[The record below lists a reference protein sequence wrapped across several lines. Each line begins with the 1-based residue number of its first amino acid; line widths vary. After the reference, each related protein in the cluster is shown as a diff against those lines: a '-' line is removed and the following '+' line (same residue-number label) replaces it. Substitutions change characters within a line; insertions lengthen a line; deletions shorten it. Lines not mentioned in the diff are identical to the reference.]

1 MKKNI
6 IYLSIIILASS
17 CQSKE
22 DFLFE
27 LKSSSQTNIEF
38 ENNLIFDQDFNVYTY
53 RNFYNGGGVSIGD
66 INNDGLPDIYFTSNQ
81 SKNLLYLNK
90 GDFKFE
96 NITEISGVG
105 GNRAWSTGVTMVD
118 INADGFLDIYVCN
131 SGDVEGDNKQNE
143 LFINKGDMTFTE
155 EATKY
160 GLADS
165 GYSTHASF
173 FDYDKD
179 GDLDVYLL
187 NNSYQAIGSF
197 DIRRNERPRRDKDG
211 GDKLLEN
218 QNGKFVDVSEE
229 AGIYGSV
236 IGFGLGVTVGDVNS
250 DGWEDIYVS
259 NDFFERD
266 YLYMNNQD
274 GTFSEKLTDA
284 LSSTSAASM
293 GADMADINND
303 GFSDI
308 FVTEML
314 PSDYERLKS
323 VTTFENWDKYKYN
336 VDNGYFHQFTRNTL
350 QLNNG
355 DNTFSEIGRLAGVE
369 ASDWSWGALLFDMDN
384 DGLRDLFIA
393 NGIFRDLTDQDYL
406 QYVSSEQVLMSIM
419 SGEEVDYA
427 KLVEIIPSRPVK
439 NHAYINQGNLT
450 FKNEDRTG
458 LLMPSFSNGSAYGD
472 LDNDGDLDL
481 VVSNVNM
488 PSFVY
493 ENHADKKESG
503 NYIQFDLKGAGLN
516 TMAIGTNIK
525 VNDGNSNYYIQ
536 QQPIRGFQSS
546 MDLRPHLGLPSNS
559 PVDIEITWPNGNI
572 SLLENIAVNQIISVS
587 QTKTQ
592 KTNPKAINPIH
603 SKELFK
609 RLDNNLEFTHNEN
622 LFIDFNRNRLLPHML
637 STPGPKIINGD
648 INGDGLDEI
657 FVPGA
662 KDSKSTLFYWN
673 DQSLIQDDKFTL
685 MNDFESETIEPLFFD
700 ADSDG
705 DLDLYT
711 ANGGIEFS
719 KFIPYLSDEIYFND
733 GNGNFSQSE
742 LELPTNSK
750 FFNSSTVEASDIDK
764 DGDMDLFVGERLISD
779 SYGVPG
785 SGVILLNNGKGSFKD
800 LTSINAPELED
811 IGMITDAIFVD
822 IDNDNDEDLIVIGEF
837 MGINILLNENGIFRL
852 SRSELSNYKGWWQS
866 IQSGD
871 FNGDG
876 LLDLVVGNHGLNSRF
891 SASKEFPI
899 RLYVNDFDLNDQ
911 LDPVL
916 TFKRENGKFYP
927 YDLRH
932 NLIDQIKPL
941 KKVFPD
947 YNSFRSASIEDMFSS
962 DQLDESLKL
971 EVNTLSSSIFINKGN
986 GRFDFYELPQVA
998 QFSPI
1003 YALLLKDFDLD
1014 GDIDII
1020 AGGNLYNAKPEI
1032 GRYDASF
1039 GLFLENDGK
1048 GKFEVPDSGYGFKL
1062 KGEVRSIIL
1071 SNSNLVVGRNSDSIA
1086 IFKYLNE

>member
-6 IYLSIIILASS
+6 KFISIALLALS
-17 CQSKE
+17 CQSKN

-27 LKSSSQTNIEF
+27 LKSSSETNIEF

-90 GDFKFE
+90 GDFKFQD
-96 NITEISGVG
+96 ITDISGVG

-143 LFINKGDMTFTE
+143 LFINQGDMTFTE

-160 GLADS
+160 GLADP

-197 DIRRNERPRRDKDG
+197 DLRRNERPRRDKDG
-211 GDKLLEN
+211 GDKLIEN

-266 YLYMNNQD
+266 YLYINNKD

-284 LSSTSAASM
+284 ISSISAASM
-293 GADMADINND
+293 GADMADIDND
-303 GFSDI
+303 GSADI

-314 PSDYERLKS
+314 PSEYERLKS

-369 ASDWSWGALLFDMDN
+369 ASDWSWGALFFDMNN
-384 DGLRDLFIA
+384 DGLRDLYIA

-450 FKNEDRTG
+450 FTNDDSTG

-493 ENHADKKESG
+493 ENHTDKKESG
-503 NYIQFDLKGAGLN
+503 NYIQFDLRGSGQN
-516 TMAIGTNIK
+516 TMAIGAQIMVK
-525 VNDGNSNYYIQ
+525 DGNRNYYIQ
-536 QQPIRGFQSS
+536 HQPIRGFQSS
-546 MDLRPHLGLPSNS
+546 MDLRPHLGLPSNRN
-559 PVDIEITWPNGNI
+559 VDIEITWPDGTI
-572 SLLENIAVNQIISVS
+572 SSLENVEVNQILSISQS
-587 QTKTQ
+587 NTPKTKPSD
-592 KTNPKAINPIH
+592 NNPIY

-609 RLDNNLEFTHNEN
+609 RLDNNSTFIHNEN

-657 FVPGA
+657 FVPGS
-662 KDSKSTLFYWN
+662 KDSKSTLFYWSEE
-673 DQSLIQDDKFTL
+673 SLIQDDKFTL
-685 MNDFESETIEPLFFD
+685 MNDIESETIESLFFD

-719 KFIPYLSDEIYFND
+719 KFIPYLADNLYFND
-733 GNGNFSQSE
+733 GNGNFTQSE
-742 LELPTNSK
+742 LELPTNSN

-764 DGDMDLFVGERLISD
+764 DGDIDLFVGERLISD
-779 SYGVPG
+779 SYGIPG
-785 SGVILLNNGKGSFKD
+785 SGVILMNNGKGSFKD
-800 LTSINAPELED
+800 VTSVNAPELED
-811 IGMITDAIFVD
+811 IGMITDALFVD

-837 MGINILLNENGIFRL
+837 MGINILLNENGFFRL
-852 SRSELSNYKGWWQS
+852 SKSELSNYKGWWQS
-866 IQSGD
+866 IQAGD

-891 SASKEFPI
+891 SASEEFPI
-899 RLYVNDFDLNDQ
+899 RLYINDFDLNDQ

-932 NLIDQIKPL
+932 NLIDQMKPL

-947 YNSFRSASIEDMFSS
+947 YKSFRTASIEDMFSS
-962 DQLDESLKL
+962 DQLDESLKV

-986 GRFDFYELPQVA
+986 GKFDFYELSQKA

-1003 YALLLKDFDLD
+1003 YSLFLKDFDLD
-1014 GDIDII
+1014 GDLDII

-1039 GLFLENDGK
+1039 GLFLENDGS
-1048 GKFEVPDSGYGFKL
+1048 GKFEAADSGYGFKL
-1062 KGEVRSIIL
+1062 KGEVRSIIF
-1071 SNSNLVVGRNSDSIA
+1071 SNSNIVVGRNSDSIA

>member
-779 SYGVPG
+779 SYGLPG

-1003 YALLLKDFDLD
+1003 YSLLLKDFDLD

-1048 GKFEVPDSGYGFKL
+1048 GKFEVPDSGYGFKI

-1071 SNSNLVVGRNSDSIA
+1071 SNSNLVIGRNSDSIA

>member
-90 GDFKFE
+90 GDFKFQ

-1003 YALLLKDFDLD
+1003 YSLLLKDFDLD

-1048 GKFEVPDSGYGFKL
+1048 GRFEVPDSGYGFKL

>member
-1 MKKNI
+1 M
-6 IYLSIIILASS
+6 LALS
-17 CQSKE
+17 CQSKD

-27 LKSSSQTNIEF
+27 LKPSSETNIEF

-66 INNDGLPDIYFTSNQ
+66 INNDGLADIYFTSNQ
-81 SKNLLYLNK
+81 SKNILYLNK
-90 GDFKFE
+90 GDFKFQD
-96 NITEISGVG
+96 ITDISGVG
-105 GNRAWSTGVTMVD
+105 GNRAWSRGVTMVD

-143 LFINKGDMTFTE
+143 LFINQGDMTFTE

-160 GLADS
+160 GLADP

-197 DIRRNERPRRDKDG
+197 DLRRNERPKRDKDG

-218 QNGKFVDVSEE
+218 QNGKFVDVSEK

-266 YLYMNNQD
+266 YLYINNQD
-274 GTFSEKLTDA
+274 GTFSEELTNA
-284 LSSTSAASM
+284 ISSISAASM
-293 GADMADINND
+293 GADMADIDND
-303 GFSDI
+303 GSADI

-314 PSDYERLKS
+314 PSEYERLKS

-369 ASDWSWGALLFDMDN
+369 ASDWSWGALFFDMDN

-450 FKNEDRTG
+450 FKNDVNTG

-488 PSFVY
+488 PSFIY
-493 ENHADKKESG
+493 ENHTDKKESG
-503 NYIQFDLKGAGLN
+503 NYIQFNLKGIGKN
-516 TMAIGTNIK
+516 TMAIGTQIK
-525 VNDGNSNYYIQ
+525 VNDGNSDFFLQ

-559 PVDIEITWPNGNI
+559 PVDIEITWPNGTVSYLDSIN
-572 SLLENIAVNQIISVS
+572 VNQILSIS
-587 QTKTQ
+587 QTDIPKT
-592 KTNPKAINPIH
+592 KTLDNKSTN

-609 RLDNNLEFTHNEN
+609 RLDSNLEFIHKEN

-657 FVPGA
+657 FVPGS
-662 KDSKSTLFYWN
+662 KDTRSTLLNWKN
-673 DQSLIQDDKFTL
+673 QSLIQDKSFTL
-685 MNDFESETIEPLFFD
+685 INETESETIEPLFFD

-719 KFIPYLSDEIYFND
+719 KFIPYLSDKLYFND
-733 GNGNFSQSE
+733 GSGNFTQRC
-742 LELPTNSK
+742 N
-750 FFNSSTVEASDIDK
+750 
-764 DGDMDLFVGERLISD
+764 
-779 SYGVPG
+779 
-785 SGVILLNNGKGSFKD
+785 
-800 LTSINAPELED
+800 
-811 IGMITDAIFVD
+811 
-822 IDNDNDEDLIVIGEF
+822 
-837 MGINILLNENGIFRL
+837 
-852 SRSELSNYKGWWQS
+852 
-866 IQSGD
+866 
-871 FNGDG
+871 
-876 LLDLVVGNHGLNSRF
+876 F
-891 SASKEFPI
+891 SLCT
-899 RLYVNDFDLNDQ
+899 R
-911 LDPVL
+911 
-916 TFKRENGKFYP
+916 T
-927 YDLRH
+927 
-932 NLIDQIKPL
+932 
-941 KKVFPD
+941 
-947 YNSFRSASIEDMFSS
+947 
-962 DQLDESLKL
+962 
-971 EVNTLSSSIFINKGN
+971 
-986 GRFDFYELPQVA
+986 
-998 QFSPI
+998 
-1003 YALLLKDFDLD
+1003 
-1014 GDIDII
+1014 
-1020 AGGNLYNAKPEI
+1020 
-1032 GRYDASF
+1032 
-1039 GLFLENDGK
+1039 
-1048 GKFEVPDSGYGFKL
+1048 
-1062 KGEVRSIIL
+1062 
-1071 SNSNLVVGRNSDSIA
+1071 
-1086 IFKYLNE
+1086 

>member
-1 MKKNI
+1 M
-6 IYLSIIILASS
+6 LALS
-17 CQSKE
+17 CQSKD

-27 LKSSSQTNIEF
+27 LKPSSETNIEF

-66 INNDGLPDIYFTSNQ
+66 INNDGLADIYFTSNQ
-81 SKNLLYLNK
+81 SKNILYLNK
-90 GDFKFE
+90 GDFKFQD
-96 NITEISGVG
+96 ITDISGVG

-143 LFINKGDMTFTE
+143 LFINQGDMTFTE

-160 GLADS
+160 GLADP

-197 DIRRNERPRRDKDG
+197 DLRRNERPKRDKDG

-218 QNGKFVDVSEE
+218 QNGKFVDVSEK

-266 YLYMNNQD
+266 YLYINNQD
-274 GTFSEKLTDA
+274 GTFSEELTNA
-284 LSSTSAASM
+284 ISSISAASM
-293 GADMADINND
+293 GADMADIDND
-303 GFSDI
+303 GSADI

-314 PSDYERLKS
+314 PSEYERLKS

-369 ASDWSWGALLFDMDN
+369 ASDWSWGALFFDMDN

-450 FKNEDRTG
+450 FKNDINTG

-488 PSFVY
+488 PSFIY
-493 ENHADKKESG
+493 ENHTDKKESG
-503 NYIQFDLKGAGLN
+503 NYIQFNLKGIGKN
-516 TMAIGTNIK
+516 TMAIGTQIK
-525 VNDGNSNYYIQ
+525 VNDGNSDFFLQ

-559 PVDIEITWPNGNI
+559 PVDIEITWPNGTVSYLDSIN
-572 SLLENIAVNQIISVS
+572 VNQILSIN
-587 QTKTQ
+587 QTDIPKTKTLDN
-592 KTNPKAINPIH
+592 KSTN

-609 RLDNNLEFTHNEN
+609 RLDSNLEFIHKEN

-657 FVPGA
+657 FVPGS
-662 KDSKSTLFYWN
+662 KDTRSTLLNWKN
-673 DQSLIQDDKFTL
+673 QSLIQDESFTL
-685 MNDFESETIEPLFFD
+685 INETESETIEPLFFD

-719 KFIPYLSDEIYFND
+719 KFIPYLSDKLYFND
-733 GNGNFSQSE
+733 GSGNFTQSK
-742 LELPTNSK
+742 LELPTNSN

-800 LTSINAPELED
+800 VTSLYAPELKD

-837 MGINILLNENGIFRL
+837 MGINILLNENGLFKYGLTRGDGIKGENITQNLKTINAIPLSLRTDKLPSPKLLEVRGEVFMEKDKFKIFNDDRL
-852 SRSELSNYKGWWQS
+852 KSELSVFANPRNAAAGS
-866 IQSGD
+866 
-871 FNGDG
+871 
-876 LLDLVVGNHGLNSRF
+876 LR
-891 SASKEFPI
+891 
-899 RLYVNDFDLNDQ
+899 Q
-911 LDPVL
+911 LDSTVTAQRPL
-916 TFKRENGKFYP
+916 SIYCYEPGEINGKNFEKHS
-927 YDLRH
+927 DFLSALKDWGFRVNH
-932 NLIDQIKPL
+932 EIKL
-941 KKVFPD
+941 VK
-947 YNSFRSASIEDMFSS
+947 NIEDIKS
-962 DQLDESLKL
+962 
-971 EVNTLSSSIFINKGN
+971 
-986 GRFDFYELPQVA
+986 
-998 QFSPI
+998 
-1003 YALLLKDFDLD
+1003 
-1014 GDIDII
+1014 
-1020 AGGNLYNAKPEI
+1020 
-1032 GRYDASF
+1032 
-1039 GLFLENDGK
+1039 
-1048 GKFEVPDSGYGFKL
+1048 
-1062 KGEVRSIIL
+1062 
-1071 SNSNLVVGRNSDSIA
+1071 VV
-1086 IFKYLNE
+1086 

>member
-90 GDFKFE
+90 GDFKFQ

-719 KFIPYLSDEIYFND
+719 KFIPYLSDKIYFND

-779 SYGVPG
+779 SYGLPG

>member
-90 GDFKFE
+90 GDFKFQ

-155 EATKY
+155 EATEY

-355 DNTFSEIGRLAGVE
+355 DDTFSEIGRLAGVE

-1003 YALLLKDFDLD
+1003 YSLLLKDFDLD

>member
-6 IYLSIIILASS
+6 IYLSIIILALS
-17 CQSKE
+17 CQSKD

-27 LKSSSQTNIEF
+27 LKSSSETNIEF
-38 ENNLIFDQDFNVYTY
+38 ENNLMFDQDFNVYTY

-66 INNDGLPDIYFTSNQ
+66 INNDGLADIYFTSNQ
-81 SKNLLYLNK
+81 SKNTLYLNK
-90 GDFKFE
+90 GDFKFQD
-96 NITEISGVG
+96 ITEISGVG

-143 LFINKGDMTFTE
+143 LFINQGDMTFTE

-160 GLADS
+160 GLADP

-197 DIRRNERPRRDKDG
+197 DLRRNERPKRDKDG

-218 QNGKFVDVSEE
+218 QNGKFVDVSEK

-266 YLYMNNQD
+266 YLYINNQD
-274 GTFSEKLTDA
+274 GTFSEKLTNA
-284 LSSTSAASM
+284 ISSISAASM

-303 GFSDI
+303 GSADI

-314 PSDYERLKS
+314 PSEYERLKS

-369 ASDWSWGALLFDMDN
+369 ASDWSWGALFFDMDN

-419 SGEEVDYA
+419 SGEQVDYA
-427 KLVEIIPSRPVK
+427 KLVDIIPSRPVK

-450 FKNEDRTG
+450 FKNDVNTG

-481 VVSNVNM
+481 VVNNVNM

-493 ENHADKKESG
+493 ENHTDKKESG
-503 NYIQFDLKGAGLN
+503 NYIQFDLRGAGQN
-516 TMAIGTNIK
+516 TMAIGTQIM
-525 VNDGNSNYYIQ
+525 VNDGNRNYYIEH
-536 QQPIRGFQSS
+536 QPIRGFQSS
-546 MDLRPHLGLPSNS
+546 MDLRPHLGLPSNRN
-559 PVDIEITWPNGNI
+559 VDIEITWPDGTK
-572 SLLENIAVNQIISVS
+572 SSLENVAVNQIISIS
-587 QTKTQ
+587 QSNTP
-592 KTNPKAINPIH
+592 KTNPPDNNPIY
-603 SKELFK
+603 SKELFE
-609 RLDNNLEFTHNEN
+609 RLDKSSKFIHNEN

-637 STPGPKIINGD
+637 STPGPKIISGD

-657 FVPGA
+657 FVPGS
-662 KDSKSTLFYWN
+662 KDSKSSLFYWS
-673 DQSLIQDDKFTL
+673 DQSLIEDDKFTL
-685 MNDFESETIEPLFFD
+685 MNDIESETIESLFFD

-719 KFIPYLSDEIYFND
+719 KFIPYLADNLYFND
-733 GNGNFSQSE
+733 GNGNFTQSE
-742 LELPTNSK
+742 LELPSNSN
-750 FFNSSTVEASDIDK
+750 FFNSSTIEASDVDK
-764 DGDMDLFVGERLISD
+764 DGDIDLFVGERLISD
-779 SYGVPG
+779 SYGMPG
-785 SGVILLNNGKGSFKD
+785 SGVILLNNGKGYLKD
-800 LTSINAPELED
+800 VTSINAPELED
-811 IGMITDAIFVD
+811 IGMITDALFVD

-837 MGINILLNENGIFRL
+837 MGINILLNENGFFRL
-852 SRSELSNYKGWWQS
+852 SKSELSNYKGWWQS
-866 IQSGD
+866 IQAGD

-932 NLIDQIKPL
+932 NLIDQMKPL

-947 YNSFRSASIEDMFSS
+947 YKSFRTASIEDMFSS
-962 DQLDESLKL
+962 DQLDESLKA

-986 GRFDFYELPQVA
+986 GKFDFHELPQKA
-998 QFSPI
+998 QFSPL
-1003 YALLLKDFDLD
+1003 YALYLKDFDKD
-1014 GDIDII
+1014 GDLDII

-1039 GLFLENDGK
+1039 GLFLENNGR
-1048 GKFEVPDSGYGFKL
+1048 GKFEVPYNGYGFKL
-1062 KGEVRSIIL
+1062 KGEVRSIIF
-1071 SNSNLVVGRNSDSIA
+1071 SNSNIVVGRNSDSIA

>member
-90 GDFKFE
+90 GDFKFQ

-800 LTSINAPELED
+800 ITSINAPELED

-1003 YALLLKDFDLD
+1003 YSLLLKDFDLD

>member
-6 IYLSIIILASS
+6 IYLSIIILALS
-17 CQSKE
+17 CQSKD

-27 LKSSSQTNIEF
+27 LKSSSETNIEF
-38 ENNLIFDQDFNVYTY
+38 ENNLMFDQDFNVYTY

-66 INNDGLPDIYFTSNQ
+66 INNDGLADIYFTSNQ
-81 SKNLLYLNK
+81 SKNTLYLNK
-90 GDFKFE
+90 GDFKFQD
-96 NITEISGVG
+96 ITEISGVG

-143 LFINKGDMTFTE
+143 LFINQGDMTFTE

-160 GLADS
+160 GLADP

-197 DIRRNERPRRDKDG
+197 DLRRNERPKRDKDG

-218 QNGKFVDVSEE
+218 QNGKFVDVSEK

-266 YLYMNNQD
+266 YLYINNQD
-274 GTFSEKLTDA
+274 GTFSEKLTNA
-284 LSSTSAASM
+284 ISSISAASM

-303 GFSDI
+303 GSADI

-314 PSDYERLKS
+314 PSEYERLKS

-369 ASDWSWGALLFDMDN
+369 ASDWSWGALFFDMDN

-419 SGEEVDYA
+419 SGEQVDYA
-427 KLVEIIPSRPVK
+427 KLVDIIPSRPVK

-450 FKNEDRTG
+450 FKNDVNTG

-481 VVSNVNM
+481 VVNNVNM

-493 ENHADKKESG
+493 ENHTDKKESG
-503 NYIQFDLKGAGLN
+503 NYIQFDLRGAGQN
-516 TMAIGTNIK
+516 TMAIGTQIM
-525 VNDGNSNYYIQ
+525 VNDGNRNYYIEH
-536 QQPIRGFQSS
+536 QPIRGFQSS
-546 MDLRPHLGLPSNS
+546 MDLRPHLGLPSNRN
-559 PVDIEITWPNGNI
+559 VDIEITWPDGTK
-572 SLLENIAVNQIISVS
+572 SSLENVAVNQIISIS
-587 QTKTQ
+587 QSNTP
-592 KTNPKAINPIH
+592 KTNPPDNNPIY
-603 SKELFK
+603 SKELFE
-609 RLDNNLEFTHNEN
+609 RLDKSSKFIHNEN

-637 STPGPKIINGD
+637 STPGPKIISGD

-657 FVPGA
+657 FVPGS
-662 KDSKSTLFYWN
+662 KDSKSSLFYWS
-673 DQSLIQDDKFTL
+673 DQSLIEDDKFTL
-685 MNDFESETIEPLFFD
+685 MNDIESETIESLFFD

-719 KFIPYLSDEIYFND
+719 KFIPYLADNLYFND
-733 GNGNFSQSE
+733 GNGNFTQSE
-742 LELPTNSK
+742 LELPSNSN
-750 FFNSSTVEASDIDK
+750 FFNSSTIEASDVDK
-764 DGDMDLFVGERLISD
+764 DGDIDLFVGERLISD
-779 SYGVPG
+779 SYGMPG

-800 LTSINAPELED
+800 VTSINAPELED
-811 IGMITDAIFVD
+811 IGMITDALFVD

-837 MGINILLNENGIFRL
+837 MGINILLNENGFFRL
-852 SRSELSNYKGWWQS
+852 SKSELSNYKGWWQS
-866 IQSGD
+866 IQAGD

-932 NLIDQIKPL
+932 NLIDQMKPL

-947 YNSFRSASIEDMFSS
+947 YKSFRTASIEDMFSS
-962 DQLDESLKL
+962 DQLDESLKA

-986 GRFDFYELPQVA
+986 GKFDFHELPQKA
-998 QFSPI
+998 QFSPL
-1003 YALLLKDFDLD
+1003 YALYLKDFDKD
-1014 GDIDII
+1014 GDLDII

-1039 GLFLENDGK
+1039 GLFLENNGR
-1048 GKFEVPDSGYGFKL
+1048 GKFEVPDNGYGFKL
-1062 KGEVRSIIL
+1062 KGEVRSIIF
-1071 SNSNLVVGRNSDSIA
+1071 SNSNIVVGRNSDSIA

>member
-6 IYLSIIILASS
+6 IYLSIIILALS
-17 CQSKE
+17 CQSKD

-27 LKSSSQTNIEF
+27 LKSSSETNIEF
-38 ENNLIFDQDFNVYTY
+38 ENNLMFDQDFNVYTY

-66 INNDGLPDIYFTSNQ
+66 INNDGLADIYFTSNQ
-81 SKNLLYLNK
+81 SKNILYLNK
-90 GDFKFE
+90 GDFKFQD
-96 NITEISGVG
+96 ITEISGVG

-118 INADGFLDIYVCN
+118 LNADGFLDIYVCN

-143 LFINKGDMTFTE
+143 LFINQGDMTFTE

-160 GLADS
+160 GLADP

-197 DIRRNERPRRDKDG
+197 DLRRNERPKRDKDG

-218 QNGKFVDVSEE
+218 QNGKFVDVSEK

-266 YLYMNNQD
+266 YLYINNQD

-284 LSSTSAASM
+284 ISSISAASM

-303 GFSDI
+303 GSADI

-314 PSDYERLKS
+314 PSEYERLKS

-369 ASDWSWGALLFDMDN
+369 ASDWSWGALFFDMDN

-419 SGEEVDYA
+419 SGEQVDYA
-427 KLVEIIPSRPVK
+427 KLVDIIPSRPVK

-450 FKNEDRTG
+450 FKNDVNTG

-481 VVSNVNM
+481 VVNNVNM

-493 ENHADKKESG
+493 ENHTDKKESG
-503 NYIQFDLKGAGLN
+503 NYIQFDLRGAGQN
-516 TMAIGTNIK
+516 TMAIGTQIM
-525 VNDGNSNYYIQ
+525 VNDGNRNYYIEH
-536 QQPIRGFQSS
+536 QPIRGFQSS
-546 MDLRPHLGLPSNS
+546 MDLRPHLGLPSNRN
-559 PVDIEITWPNGNI
+559 VDIEITWPDGTK
-572 SLLENIAVNQIISVS
+572 SSLENVAVNQIISIS
-587 QTKTQ
+587 QSNTP
-592 KTNPKAINPIH
+592 KTNPPDNNPIY
-603 SKELFK
+603 SKELFE
-609 RLDNNLEFTHNEN
+609 RLDKSSKFIHNEN

-637 STPGPKIINGD
+637 STPGPKIISGD

-657 FVPGA
+657 FVPGS
-662 KDSKSTLFYWN
+662 KDSKSSLFYWS
-673 DQSLIQDDKFTL
+673 DQSLIEDDKFTL
-685 MNDFESETIEPLFFD
+685 MNDIESETIESLFFD

-719 KFIPYLSDEIYFND
+719 KFIPYLADNLYFND
-733 GNGNFSQSE
+733 GNGNFTQSE
-742 LELPTNSK
+742 LELPSNSN
-750 FFNSSTVEASDIDK
+750 FFNSSTIEASDVDK
-764 DGDMDLFVGERLISD
+764 DGDIDLFVGERLISD
-779 SYGVPG
+779 SYGMPG

-800 LTSINAPELED
+800 VTSINAPELED
-811 IGMITDAIFVD
+811 IGMITDALFVD

-837 MGINILLNENGIFRL
+837 MGINILLNENGFFRL
-852 SRSELSNYKGWWQS
+852 SKSELSNYKGWWQS
-866 IQSGD
+866 IQAGD

-932 NLIDQIKPL
+932 NLIDQMKPL

-947 YNSFRSASIEDMFSS
+947 YKSFRTASIEDMFSS
-962 DQLDESLKL
+962 DQLDESLKA

-986 GRFDFYELPQVA
+986 GKFDFHELPQKA
-998 QFSPI
+998 QFSPL
-1003 YALLLKDFDLD
+1003 YALYLKDFDKD
-1014 GDIDII
+1014 GDLDII

-1039 GLFLENDGK
+1039 GLFLENNGR
-1048 GKFEVPDSGYGFKL
+1048 GKFEVPDNGYGFKL
-1062 KGEVRSIIL
+1062 KGEVRSIIF
-1071 SNSNLVVGRNSDSIA
+1071 SNSNIVVGRNSDSIA

>member
-90 GDFKFE
+90 GDFKFQ

-719 KFIPYLSDEIYFND
+719 KFIPYLSDKIYFND

-779 SYGVPG
+779 SYGLPG

-1003 YALLLKDFDLD
+1003 YSLLLKDFDLD

>member
-90 GDFKFE
+90 GDFKFQ

-155 EATKY
+155 EATEY

-355 DNTFSEIGRLAGVE
+355 DDTFSEIGRLAGVE

-779 SYGVPG
+779 SYGLPG

-1003 YALLLKDFDLD
+1003 YSLLLKDFDLD

>member
-90 GDFKFE
+90 GDFKFQ

-155 EATKY
+155 EATEY

-800 LTSINAPELED
+800 ITSINAPELED

-1003 YALLLKDFDLD
+1003 YSLLLKDFDLD

>member
-6 IYLSIIILASS
+6 IYLSIIILALS

-90 GDFKFE
+90 GDFKFQ

-303 GFSDI
+303 GFYDI

-592 KTNPKAINPIH
+592 KTNSKAINPIH

-719 KFIPYLSDEIYFND
+719 KFIPYLSDKIYFND

-779 SYGVPG
+779 SYGLPG

-1048 GKFEVPDSGYGFKL
+1048 GRFEVPDSGYGFKL

>member
-6 IYLSIIILASS
+6 IYLSIIILALS
-17 CQSKE
+17 CQSKD

-27 LKSSSQTNIEF
+27 LKSSSETNIEF
-38 ENNLIFDQDFNVYTY
+38 ENNLMFDQDFNVYTY

-66 INNDGLPDIYFTSNQ
+66 INNDGLADIYFTSNQ
-81 SKNLLYLNK
+81 SKNILYLNK
-90 GDFKFE
+90 GDFKFQD
-96 NITEISGVG
+96 ITEISGVG

-118 INADGFLDIYVCN
+118 LNADGFLDIYVCN

-143 LFINKGDMTFTE
+143 LFINQGDMTFTE

-160 GLADS
+160 GLADP

-197 DIRRNERPRRDKDG
+197 DLRRNERPKRDKDG

-218 QNGKFVDVSEE
+218 QNGKFVDVSEK

-266 YLYMNNQD
+266 YLYINNQD

-284 LSSTSAASM
+284 ISSISAASM

-303 GFSDI
+303 GSADI

-314 PSDYERLKS
+314 PSEYERLKS

-369 ASDWSWGALLFDMDN
+369 ASDWSWGALFFDMDN

-419 SGEEVDYA
+419 SGEQVDYA
-427 KLVEIIPSRPVK
+427 KLVDIIPSRPVK

-450 FKNEDRTG
+450 FKNDVNTG

-481 VVSNVNM
+481 VVNNVNM

-493 ENHADKKESG
+493 ENHTDKKESG
-503 NYIQFDLKGAGLN
+503 NYIQFDLRGAGQN
-516 TMAIGTNIK
+516 TMAIGTQIM
-525 VNDGNSNYYIQ
+525 VNDGNRNYYIEH
-536 QQPIRGFQSS
+536 QPIRGFQSS
-546 MDLRPHLGLPSNS
+546 MDLRPHLGLPSNRN
-559 PVDIEITWPNGNI
+559 VDIEITWPDGTK
-572 SLLENIAVNQIISVS
+572 SSLENVAVNQIISIS
-587 QTKTQ
+587 QSNTP
-592 KTNPKAINPIH
+592 KTNPPDNNPIY
-603 SKELFK
+603 SKELFE
-609 RLDNNLEFTHNEN
+609 RLDKSSKFIHNEN

-637 STPGPKIINGD
+637 STPGPKIISGD

-657 FVPGA
+657 FVPGS
-662 KDSKSTLFYWN
+662 KDSKSSLFYWS
-673 DQSLIQDDKFTL
+673 DQSLIEDDKFTL
-685 MNDFESETIEPLFFD
+685 MNDIESETIESLFFD

-719 KFIPYLSDEIYFND
+719 KFIPYLADNLYFND
-733 GNGNFSQSE
+733 GNGNFTQSE
-742 LELPTNSK
+742 LELPSNSN
-750 FFNSSTVEASDIDK
+750 FFNSSTIEASDVDK
-764 DGDMDLFVGERLISD
+764 DGDIDLFVGERLISD
-779 SYGVPG
+779 SYGMPG

-800 LTSINAPELED
+800 VTSINAPELED
-811 IGMITDAIFVD
+811 IGMITDALFVD

-837 MGINILLNENGIFRL
+837 MGINILLNENGLFRL
-852 SRSELSNYKGWWQS
+852 SKSELSNYKGWWQS
-866 IQSGD
+866 IQAGD

-891 SASKEFPI
+891 SASEEFPI

-932 NLIDQIKPL
+932 NLIDQMKPL

-947 YNSFRSASIEDMFSS
+947 YKSFRTASIEDMFSS
-962 DQLDESLKL
+962 DQLDESLKA

-986 GRFDFYELPQVA
+986 GKFDFHELPQKA
-998 QFSPI
+998 QFSPL
-1003 YALLLKDFDLD
+1003 YALYLKDFDKD
-1014 GDIDII
+1014 GDLDII

-1039 GLFLENDGK
+1039 GLFLENNGR
-1048 GKFEVPDSGYGFKL
+1048 GKFEVPDNGYGFKL
-1062 KGEVRSIIL
+1062 KGEIRSIIF
-1071 SNSNLVVGRNSDSIA
+1071 SNLNIVVGRNSDSIA

>member
-6 IYLSIIILASS
+6 IYLSIIILALS
-17 CQSKE
+17 CQSKD

-27 LKSSSQTNIEF
+27 LKSSSETNIEF
-38 ENNLIFDQDFNVYTY
+38 ENNLMFDQDFNVYTY

-66 INNDGLPDIYFTSNQ
+66 INNDGLADIYFTSNQ
-81 SKNLLYLNK
+81 SKNILYLNK
-90 GDFKFE
+90 GDFKFQD
-96 NITEISGVG
+96 ITEISGVG

-143 LFINKGDMTFTE
+143 LFINQGDMTFTE

-160 GLADS
+160 GLADP

-197 DIRRNERPRRDKDG
+197 DLRRNERPKRDKDG

-218 QNGKFVDVSEE
+218 QNGKFVDVSEK

-266 YLYMNNQD
+266 YLYINNQD

-284 LSSTSAASM
+284 ISSISAASM

-303 GFSDI
+303 GSADI

-314 PSDYERLKS
+314 PSEYERLKS

-369 ASDWSWGALLFDMDN
+369 ASDWSWGALFFDMDN

-419 SGEEVDYA
+419 SGEQVDYA
-427 KLVEIIPSRPVK
+427 KLVDIIPSRPVK

-450 FKNEDRTG
+450 FKNDVNTG

-481 VVSNVNM
+481 VVNNVNM

-493 ENHADKKESG
+493 ENHTDKKESG
-503 NYIQFDLKGAGLN
+503 NYIQFDLRGTGHN
-516 TMAIGTNIK
+516 TMAIGTQIM
-525 VNDGNSNYYIQ
+525 VNDGNRNYYIEH
-536 QQPIRGFQSS
+536 QPIRGFQSS
-546 MDLRPHLGLPSNS
+546 MDLRPHLGLPSNRN
-559 PVDIEITWPNGNI
+559 VDIEITWPDGTK
-572 SLLENIAVNQIISVS
+572 SSLENVAVNQIISIS
-587 QTKTQ
+587 QSNTP
-592 KTNPKAINPIH
+592 KTNPPDNNPIY
-603 SKELFK
+603 SKELFE
-609 RLDNNLEFTHNEN
+609 RLDKSSKFIHNEN

-637 STPGPKIINGD
+637 STPGPKIISGD

-657 FVPGA
+657 FVPGS
-662 KDSKSTLFYWN
+662 KDSKSSLFYWS
-673 DQSLIQDDKFTL
+673 DQSLIEDDKFTL
-685 MNDFESETIEPLFFD
+685 MNDIESETIESLFFD

-719 KFIPYLSDEIYFND
+719 KFIPYLADNLYFND
-733 GNGNFSQSE
+733 GNGNFTQSE
-742 LELPTNSK
+742 LELPSNSN
-750 FFNSSTVEASDIDK
+750 FFNSSTIEASDVDK
-764 DGDMDLFVGERLISD
+764 DGDIDLFVGERLISD
-779 SYGVPG
+779 SYGMPG

-800 LTSINAPELED
+800 VTSINAPELED
-811 IGMITDAIFVD
+811 IGMITDALFVD

-837 MGINILLNENGIFRL
+837 MGINILLNENGFFRL
-852 SRSELSNYKGWWQS
+852 SKSELSNYKGWWQS
-866 IQSGD
+866 IQAGD

-891 SASKEFPI
+891 SASEEFPI

-932 NLIDQIKPL
+932 NLIDQMKPL

-947 YNSFRSASIEDMFSS
+947 YKSFRTASIEDMFSS
-962 DQLDESLKL
+962 DQLDESLKV

-986 GRFDFYELPQVA
+986 GKFDFHELPQKA
-998 QFSPI
+998 QFSPL
-1003 YALLLKDFDLD
+1003 YALYLKDFDKD
-1014 GDIDII
+1014 GDLDII
-1020 AGGNLYNAKPEI
+1020 AGGNLYNSKPEI

-1039 GLFLENDGK
+1039 GLFLENDGR
-1048 GKFEVPDSGYGFKL
+1048 GNFEVPDNGYGFKL
-1062 KGEVRSIIL
+1062 KGEVRSIIF
-1071 SNSNLVVGRNSDSIA
+1071 SNSNIVVGRNSDSIA

>member
-90 GDFKFE
+90 GDFKFQ

-155 EATKY
+155 EATEY

-1003 YALLLKDFDLD
+1003 YSLLLKDFDLD

-1071 SNSNLVVGRNSDSIA
+1071 SNSNLVVDRNSDSIA

>member
-355 DNTFSEIGRLAGVE
+355 DDTFSEIGRLAGVE

-779 SYGVPG
+779 SYGLPG

-800 LTSINAPELED
+800 LTHINAPELED

-1003 YALLLKDFDLD
+1003 YSLLLKDFDLD

>member
-90 GDFKFE
+90 GDFKFQ

-155 EATKY
+155 EATEY

-355 DNTFSEIGRLAGVE
+355 DDTFSEIGRLAGVE

-779 SYGVPG
+779 SYGLPG

-986 GRFDFYELPQVA
+986 GRFDFHELPQVA

-1003 YALLLKDFDLD
+1003 YSLLLKDFDLD

>member
-90 GDFKFE
+90 GDFKFQ

-719 KFIPYLSDEIYFND
+719 KFIPYLSDKIYFND

-779 SYGVPG
+779 SYGLPG

-1048 GKFEVPDSGYGFKL
+1048 GRFEVPDSGYGFKL

>member
-1 MKKNI
+1 MKRNI
-6 IYLSIIILASS
+6 IYLSIIMLALS
-17 CQSKE
+17 CQSKD

-27 LKSSSQTNIEF
+27 LKPSSETNIEF

-66 INNDGLPDIYFTSNQ
+66 INNDGLADIYFTSNQ
-81 SKNLLYLNK
+81 SKNILYLNK
-90 GDFKFE
+90 GDFKFQD
-96 NITEISGVG
+96 ITDISGVG

-143 LFINKGDMTFTE
+143 LFINQGDMTFTE

-160 GLADS
+160 GLADP

-197 DIRRNERPRRDKDG
+197 DLRRNERPKRDKDG

-218 QNGKFVDVSEE
+218 QNGKFVDVSEK

-266 YLYMNNQD
+266 YLYINNQD
-274 GTFSEKLTDA
+274 GTFSEELTNA
-284 LSSTSAASM
+284 ISSISAASM
-293 GADMADINND
+293 GADMADIDND
-303 GFSDI
+303 GSADI

-314 PSDYERLKS
+314 PSEYERLKS

-369 ASDWSWGALLFDMDN
+369 ASDWSWGALFFDMDN
-384 DGLRDLFIA
+384 DGSRDLFIA

-450 FKNEDRTG
+450 FKNDVNTG

-488 PSFVY
+488 PSFIY
-493 ENHADKKESG
+493 ENHTDKKESG
-503 NYIQFDLKGAGLN
+503 NYIQFNLKGIGKN
-516 TMAIGTNIK
+516 TMAIGTQIK
-525 VNDGNSNYYIQ
+525 VNDGNSDFFLQ

-559 PVDIEITWPNGNI
+559 PVDIEITWPNGTVSYLDSIN
-572 SLLENIAVNQIISVS
+572 VNQILSIN
-587 QTKTQ
+587 QTDIPKTKTLEN
-592 KTNPKAINPIH
+592 KSTN

-609 RLDNNLEFTHNEN
+609 RLDSNLEFIHKEN

-657 FVPGA
+657 FVPGS
-662 KDSKSTLFYWN
+662 KDTRSTLLNWKN
-673 DQSLIQDDKFTL
+673 QSLIQDDSFTL
-685 MNDFESETIEPLFFD
+685 INETESETIEPLFFD

-719 KFIPYLSDEIYFND
+719 KFIPYLSDKLYFND
-733 GNGNFSQSE
+733 GSGNFTQSK
-742 LELPTNSK
+742 LELPTNSN

-800 LTSINAPELED
+800 VTSLYAPELKD

-837 MGINILLNENGIFRL
+837 MGINILFNENGLFKL
-852 SRSELSNYKGWWQS
+852 STSELSNYKGWWQS

-911 LDPVL
+911 LDPIL

-932 NLIDQIKPL
+932 NLIDQMKPL

-947 YNSFRSASIEDMFSS
+947 YSSFRSASIEDMFSS
-962 DQLDESLKL
+962 DQLDESLKI
-971 EVNTLSSSIFINKGN
+971 EVNTLSSSIFINTGN
-986 GRFDFYELPQVA
+986 GKFDFYELPQKA

-1003 YALLLKDFDLD
+1003 YSLFLKDFDLD
-1014 GDIDII
+1014 GDLDII

-1039 GLFLENDGK
+1039 GLFLENDGN

-1071 SNSNLVVGRNSDSIA
+1071 SNSNIVVGRNSDSLA

>member
-6 IYLSIIILASS
+6 IYLSIIILALS

-90 GDFKFE
+90 GDFKFQ

-719 KFIPYLSDEIYFND
+719 KFIPYLSDKIYFND

>member
-90 GDFKFE
+90 GDFKFQ

-155 EATKY
+155 EATEY

-779 SYGVPG
+779 SYGLPG

-986 GRFDFYELPQVA
+986 GRFDFHELPQVA

-1003 YALLLKDFDLD
+1003 YSLLLKDFDLD

>member
-6 IYLSIIILASS
+6 IYLSIIILALS
-17 CQSKE
+17 CQSKD

-27 LKSSSQTNIEF
+27 LKSSSETNIEF
-38 ENNLIFDQDFNVYTY
+38 ENNLMFDQDFNVYTY

-66 INNDGLPDIYFTSNQ
+66 INNDGLADIYFTSNQ
-81 SKNLLYLNK
+81 SKNTLYLNK
-90 GDFKFE
+90 GDLKFQD
-96 NITEISGVG
+96 ITEISGVG

-143 LFINKGDMTFTE
+143 LFINQGDMTFTE

-160 GLADS
+160 GLADP

-197 DIRRNERPRRDKDG
+197 DLRRNERPKRDKDG

-218 QNGKFVDVSEE
+218 QNGKFVDVSEK

-266 YLYMNNQD
+266 YLYINNQD
-274 GTFSEKLTDA
+274 GTFSEKLTNA
-284 LSSTSAASM
+284 ISSISAASM

-303 GFSDI
+303 GSADI

-314 PSDYERLKS
+314 PSEYERLKS

-369 ASDWSWGALLFDMDN
+369 ASDWSWGALFFDMDN

-419 SGEEVDYA
+419 SGEQVDYA
-427 KLVEIIPSRPVK
+427 KLVDIIPSRPVK

-450 FKNEDRTG
+450 FKNDVNTG

-481 VVSNVNM
+481 VVNNVNM

-493 ENHADKKESG
+493 ENHTDKKESG
-503 NYIQFDLKGAGLN
+503 NYIQFDLRGAGQN
-516 TMAIGTNIK
+516 TMAIGTQIM
-525 VNDGNSNYYIQ
+525 VNDGNRNYYIEH
-536 QQPIRGFQSS
+536 QPIRGFQSS
-546 MDLRPHLGLPSNS
+546 MDLRPHLGLPSNRN
-559 PVDIEITWPNGNI
+559 VDIEITWPDGTK
-572 SLLENIAVNQIISVS
+572 SSLENVAVNQIISIS
-587 QTKTQ
+587 QSNTP
-592 KTNPKAINPIH
+592 KTNPPDNNPIY
-603 SKELFK
+603 SKELFE
-609 RLDNNLEFTHNEN
+609 RLDKSSKFIHNEN

-637 STPGPKIINGD
+637 STPGPKIISGD

-657 FVPGA
+657 FVPGS
-662 KDSKSTLFYWN
+662 KDSKSSLFYWS
-673 DQSLIQDDKFTL
+673 DQSLIEDDKFTL
-685 MNDFESETIEPLFFD
+685 MNDIESETIESLFFD

-719 KFIPYLSDEIYFND
+719 KFIPYLADNLYFND
-733 GNGNFSQSE
+733 GNGNFTQSE
-742 LELPTNSK
+742 LELPSNSN
-750 FFNSSTVEASDIDK
+750 FFNSSTIEASDVDK
-764 DGDMDLFVGERLISD
+764 DGDIDLFVGERLISD
-779 SYGVPG
+779 SYGMPG

-800 LTSINAPELED
+800 VTSINAPELED
-811 IGMITDAIFVD
+811 IGMITDALFVD

-837 MGINILLNENGIFRL
+837 MGINILLNENGFFRL
-852 SRSELSNYKGWWQS
+852 SKSELSNYKGWWQS
-866 IQSGD
+866 IQAGD

-932 NLIDQIKPL
+932 NLIDQMKPL

-947 YNSFRSASIEDMFSS
+947 YKSFRTASIEDMFSS
-962 DQLDESLKL
+962 DQLDESLKA

-986 GRFDFYELPQVA
+986 GKFDFHELPQKA
-998 QFSPI
+998 QFSPL
-1003 YALLLKDFDLD
+1003 YALYLKDFDKD
-1014 GDIDII
+1014 GDLDII

-1039 GLFLENDGK
+1039 GLFLENNGR
-1048 GKFEVPDSGYGFKL
+1048 GKFEVPDNGYGFKL
-1062 KGEVRSIIL
+1062 KGEVRSIIF
-1071 SNSNLVVGRNSDSIA
+1071 SNSNIVVGRNSDSIA

>member
-90 GDFKFE
+90 GDFKFQ

-1003 YALLLKDFDLD
+1003 YSLLLKDFDLD

>member
-90 GDFKFE
+90 GDFKFQ

-719 KFIPYLSDEIYFND
+719 KFIPYLSDKIYFND